1 MAYTNFEPIIGT
13 ILNMTRGND
22 CCSQT
27 MSLRTEKGIVNF
39 IIGPETYVIDN
50 RPLRAGLR
58 VAAYYDASL
67 PVPLIFPPQYRAQ
80 IVAVLTRDEQ
90 IMLNEFDRNLTARDG
105 SLQLNLARNTNIETL
120 NGQRVTCNPGNQTLL
135 VFYSATTRSIPPQ
148 TTPRRI
154 VVLCDVLFRC
164 SLQRCIPD
172 TVS

>member
-1 MAYTNFEPIIGT
+1 MTFTNLKPVIGT
-13 ILNMTRGND
+13 ILNMTGGND

-27 MSLRTEKGIVNF
+27 MSLRTENGIVNF
-39 IIGPETYVIDN
+39 TIGPETSVIDN

-58 VAAYYDASL
+58 VVAYYDASL

-80 IVAVLTRDEQ
+80 LVAVLMRDEQ

-105 SLQLNLARNTNIETL
+105 SLQLNLARNTSIETL
-120 NGQRVTCNPGNQTLL
+120 NGQRVSCNPGNQTLL

-154 VVLCDVLFRC
+154 VVLC
-164 SLQRCIPD
+164 
-172 TVS
+172 

>member
-1 MAYTNFEPIIGT
+1 MAYTNLEPVIGT

-154 VVLCDVLFRC
+154 VVLC
-164 SLQRCIPD
+164 
-172 TVS
+172 